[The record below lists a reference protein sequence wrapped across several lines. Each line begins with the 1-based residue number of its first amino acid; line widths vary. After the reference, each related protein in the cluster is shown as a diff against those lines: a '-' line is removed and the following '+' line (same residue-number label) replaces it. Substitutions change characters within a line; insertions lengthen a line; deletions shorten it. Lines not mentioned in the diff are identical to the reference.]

1 MWCCAG
7 WTSFGGVETTSRGVA
22 SRPYTE
28 FDLDGVAMMLQAGA
42 EVDGPNPVDQNM
54 TVLHYAA
61 RNGSAE
67 AVVFLLMM
75 GANSSSINGDLW
87 TPLHTA
93 AYSGHVDVC
102 ATLVHRGGADLAAR
116 DNHGWT
122 PIHWAAHGGHAD
134 VCR

>member
-7 WTSFGGVETTSRGVA
+7 WASFGHVETTIEGVA
-22 SRPYTE
+22 GRPYTE
-28 FDLDGVAMMLQAGA
+28 FDLDGVAVMLQAGA
-42 EVDGPNPVDQNM
+42 DVSGPNPMDMNM
-54 TVLHYAA
+54 TALHYAA

-67 AVVFLLMM
+67 AVDFLLMM
-75 GANSSSINGDLW
+75 GANNSSTTHDLW

-93 AYSGHVDVC
+93 AYSGHVGAC
-102 ATLVHRGGADLAAR
+102 ASLVRRGGADLDAR

-122 PIHWAAHGGHAD
+122 PIHWAAYGGHAD